1 VLDISPVIDE
11 FKERIKRNLAHFMFH
26 FEFFIESVQ
35 HCAHILEL
43 RDQEFPSLE
52 TLQLD
57 SNDEICIN
65 KLLDAI

>member
-1 VLDISPVIDE
+1 
-11 FKERIKRNLAHFMFH
+11 MFH

-65 KLLDAI
+65 KLLDAIWFAYLALKMFEDEETYS

>member
-1 VLDISPVIDE
+1 
-11 FKERIKRNLAHFMFH
+11 MFH

-65 KLLDAI
+65 KLLDAIWFAYLALNLFENEETYS